1 MTTTEEIN
9 NILQNKLQT
18 YYDTSLKIIIKN
30 LVNMILLF
38 I

>member
-9 NILQNKLQT
+9 NMLQNKLQT
-18 YYDTSLKIIIKN
+18 YYDTSLKIMIKN